1 MALVQTC
8 DGCNSTGLPKGLD
21 ERGPLARVYC
31 ADCLEA
37 IVEYETA
44 RDALHDKVAATWQKG
59 FAKIRKD
66 HALSGV
72 LPDE

>member
-1 MALVQTC
+1 MALIQTC
-8 DGCNSTGLPKGLD
+8 DGCDSAGLPKGLV
-21 ERGPLARVYC
+21 EHGPLARVYC
-31 ADCLEA
+31 GECMALIAKYEA
-37 IVEYETA
+37 A

-66 HALSGV
+66 HALAGK